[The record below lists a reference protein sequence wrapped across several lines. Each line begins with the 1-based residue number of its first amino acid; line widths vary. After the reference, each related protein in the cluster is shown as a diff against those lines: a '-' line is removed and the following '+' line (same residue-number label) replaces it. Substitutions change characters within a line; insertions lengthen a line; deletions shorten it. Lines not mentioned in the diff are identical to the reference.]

1 MAVIASIDGRDW
13 VLGMEWSSYTSVP
26 KRAELIG
33 EAGEDESGEMET
45 PWYSLRVTDEAIQ
58 AGFCAPVGDVVRPK
72 KLASLAAM
80 LADAEQQPWLG
91 VFEIQPDLY
100 WYIAVRDHYAILP
113 GGDVVGTEEEIR
125 RARAEHAGFGGW
137 TFVEGDLAKLT
148 ELIGEVKAKRTPVHS
163 LSVSRIDPVPT
174 AIAVAVAALL
184 VVGIGFG
191 QHAYKHHKLQLA
203 RLELQRRMAHAPKE
217 YIPTASDF
225 LAKSPAPSDWLDA
238 CHRAL
243 SGMTLSD
250 KGWRVTATA
259 CDSNTLSVHWV
270 RGPGATVEATPP
282 GVVVD
287 LAGENGT
294 QSIALS
300 RPGRMGQDNSVDV
313 RTATLAMIAWGQRYD
328 SKVVVGSP
336 MPLSQKA
343 PVGWQIPVTI
353 PMPVSPFEPGNGLD
367 SIPGL
372 RLTGL
377 GPNAGQ
383 AGSQSTSGD
392 QGAHGAWALTGVLYA
407 RQ

>member
-225 LAKSPAPSDWLDA
+225 LP
-238 CHRAL
+238 
-243 SGMTLSD
+243 
-250 KGWRVTATA
+250 
-259 CDSNTLSVHWV
+259 
-270 RGPGATVEATPP
+270 PGAV
-282 GVVVD
+282 
-287 LAGENGT
+287 
-294 QSIALS
+294 
-300 RPGRMGQDNSVDV
+300 
-313 RTATLAMIAWGQRYD
+313 RYD
-328 SKVVVGSP
+328 SLGQG
-336 MPLSQKA
+336 MA
-343 PVGWQIPVTI
+343 CYR
-353 PMPVSPFEPGNGLD
+353 D
-367 SIPGL
+367 GL
-372 RLTGL
+372 RLQYVVCAL
-377 GPNAGQ
+377 GAGP
-383 AGSQSTSGD
+383 GRYRRGD
-392 QGAHGAWALTGVLYA
+392 AARCGGGPRGRKRYA
-407 RQ
+407 VDRA